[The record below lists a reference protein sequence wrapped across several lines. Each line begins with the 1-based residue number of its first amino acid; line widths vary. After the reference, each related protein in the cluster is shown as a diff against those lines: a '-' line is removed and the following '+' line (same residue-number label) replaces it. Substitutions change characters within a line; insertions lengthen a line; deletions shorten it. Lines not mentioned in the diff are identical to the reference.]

1 MVLLRK
7 LTRLKRL
14 LGMTRKPA
22 TEWRQEYGLLRKPK
36 DLPFIKKGWPQFEKA
51 FDPANSQIPPSFRVY
66 KPPIPPQSNVSR
78 NVEDYTADNLHEL
91 YGKFQFEAQGV
102 FHQNGYIAEKEVL
115 DTAFNLHLVGWLKIR
130 STFMLGHVQGD
141 TYALSY
147 FKKYLEEKHLSRE
160 AGTLDW
166 VRLWE
171 FNTGLETPLKYKHLF
186 CDKDRRKYKN
196 RKIHILTT
204 LERSQIIR
212 LEREST
218 DRRKADQAFL
228 DANCVRN
235 Y

>member
-14 LGMTRKPA
+14 LGMTRKPNN
-22 TEWRQEYGLLRKPK
+22 TWRQEYGLLQKSK
-36 DLPFIKKGWPQFEKA
+36 DLPFIKKGWPQFDKPY
-51 FDPANSQIPPSFRVY
+51 DPVNSQIPPSFRVY
-66 KPPIPPQSNVSR
+66 KNPDPPRIKISR
-78 NVEDYTADNLHEL
+78 NSEDYNEDNLHTL
-91 YGKFQFEAQGV
+91 LGKFQFEAKGI
-102 FHQNGYIAEKEVL
+102 FHSHGYIAEKEVF
-115 DTAFNLHLVGWLKIR
+115 DTAFNLHLVGWLKVRNRFI
-130 STFMLGHVQGD
+130 LGHVQGD

-147 FKKYLEEKHLSRE
+147 FRKYLEEKHLSRE
-160 AGTLDW
+160 AGTVDW

-171 FNTGLETPLKYKHLF
+171 FNTGLESLAYKHLF

-196 RKIHILTT
+196 RKIHILST
-204 LERSQIIR
+204 LEHLQINR

-218 DRRKADQAFL
+218 ERRKADQAFL